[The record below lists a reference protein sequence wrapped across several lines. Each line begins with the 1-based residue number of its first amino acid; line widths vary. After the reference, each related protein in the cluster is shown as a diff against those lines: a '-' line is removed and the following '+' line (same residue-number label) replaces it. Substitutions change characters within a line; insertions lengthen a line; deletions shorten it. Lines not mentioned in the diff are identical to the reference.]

1 TVISLLAAACLRLS
15 GESKMG
21 RAPCCEKVGLKKGR
35 WTAEE
40 DEILAKYIAAN
51 GEGSWRSLP
60 KNAGLLRC
68 GKSCRLRWINYLRS
82 DLKRGNITKEEEAV
96 IIKLHATLGNRWSV
110 IAGHLPGRTDNEIKN
125 YWNSHLSRRIDSFRR
140 LGLDGGDAAVLDLS
154 TLPGAGKR
162 RGGRTSRSAAR
173 KNTIGGAVGRGQQQ
187 QGVVVSPPVSLVQS
201 DHSVVLDP
209 DQNQASSVT
218 NDGLVDA
225 YEEMA
230 SELLCCTSPMDGRL
244 WGTDAEMEHVLL
256 GPGEESMAGR
266 GWFHEGDSG
275 VMTSSEERGGLVPVT
290 SGPEEGGATGLGV
303 ERGPEFVTKGEE
315 EVGSSSS
322 QAEKLLDWDLEDME
336 AKLWDE
342 AGDMWW
348 HSEDLG
354 LHGFDDSGY
363 QEEPLDS
370 WLIFSGTS
378 LGDVTALGW

>member
-1 TVISLLAAACLRLS
+1 
-15 GESKMG
+15 MG

-173 KNTIGGAVGRGQQQ
+173 KNNIGGAVGRGQQQQ

-275 VMTSSEERGGLVPVT
+275 VMTSSEERGGLVTVT

-303 ERGPEFVTKGEE
+303 ERGPELVTKGEE

-322 QAEKLLDWDLEDME
+322 QAENLLDWDLEDME
-336 AKLWDE
+336 GKLWDE

-348 HSEDLG
+348 HSEHQDLG
-354 LHGFDDSGY
+354 LHGFDDGGY

>member
-1 TVISLLAAACLRLS
+1 
-15 GESKMG
+15 MG
-21 RAPCCEKVGLKKGR
+21 RSPCCEKVGLKKGR

-82 DLKRGNITKEEEAV
+82 DLKRGNITKEEDEA
-96 IIKLHATLGNRWSV
+96 IMKLHATLGNRWSL

-125 YWNSHLSRRIDSFRR
+125 YWNSHLGRRIDSFRR
-140 LGLDGGDAAVLDLS
+140 LGLDGGDAAVLDLG

-173 KNTIGGAVGRGQQQ
+173 KNTIGGAVGRGQQ
-187 QGVVVSPPVSLVQS
+187 GVVASPPVSLVQS

-225 YEEMA
+225 NEEMA

-256 GPGEESMAGR
+256 GPSEESLAGW
-266 GWFHEGDSG
+266 GWPDQGDSG
-275 VMTSSEERGGLVPVT
+275 VMTSSEERGGGVPVT
-290 SGPEEGGATGLGV
+290 SGQEEGGATGLGV
-303 ERGPEFVTKGEE
+303 ERGPELVTKGEE
-315 EVGSSSS
+315 MVGSSSS
-322 QAEKLLDWDLEDME
+322 QAEKLLDWDLEAME

-342 AGDMWW
+342 AGEMWW
-348 HSEDLG
+348 HSELQDLG
-354 LHGFDDSGY
+354 LHGLADGGY
-363 QEEPLDS
+363 QEEPLGS